1 MNVVKR
7 GMLKSAIIWG
17 SAGHAM
23 VVRDML
29 EANGFR
35 PVALFDNNPDVES
48 IDPEVSL
55 YHGEAGF
62 YGWVE
67 KTTDLDQISGFMA
80 IGGGRG
86 DVRLQIRKVFNQAG
100 IATPNIAHPSTV
112 ISPNSEIGDG
122 CQFLAFSNVAAGAR
136 VGNACILNHKASV
149 DHESELGDGVHLAPG
164 ATLCG
169 LVKVGNHSFIG
180 SGATILPRVTIGQ
193 NCVVGAGAVVTRDV
207 PDGVTVVGCPA
218 GPIKNH

>member
-1 MNVVKR
+1 MNVVTR
-7 GMLKSAIIWG
+7 VMLKSAIIWG

-23 VVRDML
+23 VVLDML

-35 PVALFDNNPDVES
+35 PVALFDNNPDVKS
-48 IDPEVSL
+48 IDPDVPL

-62 YGWVE
+62 FGWAE
-67 KTTDLDQISGFMA
+67 KVADLGQFSGFMA

-86 DVRLQIRKVFNQAG
+86 DVRLQLRKMFHQVG
-100 IATPNIAHPSTV
+100 ITTPTIAHENAV
-112 ISPNSEIGDG
+112 ISPNSAIGDG
-122 CQFLAFSNVAAGAR
+122 CQFLAFTNVAAGAR
-136 VGNACILNHKASV
+136 IGNACILNHKASV

-169 LVKVGNHSFIG
+169 LVKVGNNSFIG

-218 GPIKNH
+218 DIIKNR